1 MGYQQ
6 TLMYG
11 SYSKAL
17 GDYAREEAKRQKIL
31 DKQRKRRIRKSR
43 EEMTGVKTRG
53 KTYRTTSK
61 VITYVWKHT
70 FAKLGKSLSCKIRAF
85 KLFLWPKMDLE
96 CIKWTQIWTQNR
108 PKNEP
113 KIGPKMDRKINR
125 KWAEK

>member
-70 FAKLGKSLSCKIRAF
+70 FAKLGKCLSCKIRVF
-85 KLFLWPKMDLE
+85 VQFLWPKMDLE
-96 CIKWTQIWTQNR
+96 CIKWTQIWAQNR